1 MGYQAKVLI
10 AEDNFLVGEMIQG
23 VVEDAGCIV
32 VGRAMD
38 GRQAVKMVTELHPDV
53 ILMDIKMPELDGI
66 EAAEIIQ
73 DRCPTPIVIL
83 TAYDTPEI
91 LEEASAVG
99 VGAFLVKPPKVR
111 ELSQAIV
118 IARARFGDLLRL
130 RRSNEVLQTRTRE
143 LEGALAKIKTLS
155 GLIPICASCKKIRD
169 DNGYWQQLEQ
179 YLTEHSE
186 ADFTHGLCT
195 ECLKEMETQVK
206 AIVGN
211 EEHGA
216 LPAEEKA
223 SRPPGGR
230 TPVDSGKYPA
240 NDKRKKGV
248 SPERAL
254 SRPNGVGEVTGH
266 KNK

>member
-1 MGYQAKVLI
+1 MGYRAKVLI

-23 VVEDAGCIV
+23 VVEDAGCMV

-38 GRQAVKMVTELHPDV
+38 GRQAVEMVTELHPDV

-91 LEEASAVG
+91 LEEASVVG

-130 RRSNEVLQTRTRE
+130 RRANEALQTRTRE
-143 LEGALAKIKTLS
+143 LEGALAKIKTLR
-155 GLIPICASCKKIRD
+155 GLIPICASCKKIRSD
-169 DNGYWQQLEQ
+169 KGYWQQLEE
-179 YLTEHSE
+179 YLAEHSE
-186 ADFTHGLCT
+186 ADFTHGFCP
-195 ECLKEMETQVK
+195 ECLEKMEMEVK
-206 AIVGN
+206 AIVDNMEPGT
-211 EEHGA
+211 
-216 LPAEEKA
+216 LPAEEEA
-223 SRPPGGR
+223 SRPLGDQ
-230 TPVDSGKYPA
+230 TAVDK
-240 NDKRKKGV
+240 
-248 SPERAL
+248 
-254 SRPNGVGEVTGH
+254 EV
-266 KNK
+266 K